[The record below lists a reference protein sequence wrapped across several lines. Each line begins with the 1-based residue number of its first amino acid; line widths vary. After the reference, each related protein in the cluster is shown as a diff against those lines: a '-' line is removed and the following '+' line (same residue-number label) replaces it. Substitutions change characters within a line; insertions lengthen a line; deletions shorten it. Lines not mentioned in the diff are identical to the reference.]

1 MDTSEKLKMQIQVK
15 NAFETNIRFHL

>member
-1 MDTSEKLKMQIQVK
+1 MQIQVK